1 MKKALIFVII
11 TFSFQSSLFAQTYS
25 IVDSVS
31 NKGIFEAKI
40 EARERFESSK
50 GKIVNNLIKRFQG
63 TKKSNKIPVKVAAV
77 SHAAIVY
84 FIVSHPDYFPKEID
98 QDMISDNII
107 PLVRNGIR
115 DEYCI
120 KLFTVKQEISEEEK
134 TKLKS
139 LLEVESIQKITRKDG
154 RYAYI
159 TTPVKNLYK
168 GIDQLER
175 IKASKNPMV
184 QDSYLLYARN
194 NMPVHFRI
202 QLAVARES
210 MISEFNT
217 PSKLL
222 ENRYKLKQ
230 VQTEDSLYRVVS
242 AKKYMDYAEAVKDF
256 SEKVRV
262 RLGNP
267 KAVIIACTR
276 VGEKERVITP
286 MSL

>member
-1 MKKALIFVII
+1 MKKTLLSIFIVFL
-11 TFSFQSSLFAQTYS
+11 FSSSLFAQEYS
-25 IVDSVS
+25 IIDSVS
-31 NKGIFEAKI
+31 NRGIFEAKI

-50 GKIVNNLIKRFQG
+50 GKIVNNLIKKFNG
-63 TKKSNKIPVKVAAV
+63 TKKSNKISVNATAI

-84 FIVSHPDYFPKEID
+84 FIVTHPDYFTKEID
-98 QDMISDNII
+98 QDMILDNII
-107 PLVRNGIR
+107 PLVKNGIR

-120 KLFTVKQEISEEEK
+120 KLFTVKKEISEAEK
-134 TKLKS
+134 TKLKA
-139 LLEVESIQKITRKDG
+139 LFELEDIQKITRKDG
-154 RYAYI
+154 RFAYI
-159 TTPVKNLYK
+159 TTPIKNLYK
-168 GIDQLER
+168 SIDKLEKL
-175 IKASKNPMV
+175 KASKNLMV
-184 QDSYLLYARN
+184 QDSYLLYARS

-202 QLAVARES
+202 QLAVAHES

-230 VQTEDSLYRVVS
+230 MQTEDSLYRVVS
-242 AKKYMDYAEAVKDF
+242 SKKYTDYAEAVKDF

-267 KAVIIACTR
+267 KAVIIACTK
-276 VGEKERVITP
+276 VGEKEKVITP

>member
-31 NKGIFEAKI
+31 NMGIFEAKI

-77 SHAAIVY
+77 SNAAIVY

-120 KLFTVKQEISEEEK
+120 KLFTVKKEISEEEK

-175 IKASKNPMV
+175 IKASKNSMV

-276 VGEKERVITP
+276 VGEKEKVITP

>member
-1 MKKALIFVII
+1 MKKTLLSII
-11 TFSFQSSLFAQTYS
+11 IVFLFSSSLFAQAYS

-31 NKGIFEAKI
+31 SRGIFEAKI

-50 GKIVNNLIKRFQG
+50 GKIVNNLLKRFQG
-63 TKKSNKIPVKVAAV
+63 TKKSNKISVNITAI

-84 FIVSHPDYFPKEID
+84 FIVSHPDYFSKEID
-98 QDMISDNII
+98 QEMISDNTI

-120 KLFTVKQEISEEEK
+120 KLFTIKKEISEAEK
-134 TKLKS
+134 TKFETLFA
-139 LLEVESIQKITRKDG
+139 VENIQKIIRKDG

-159 TTPVKNLYK
+159 TTPIKNLYK
-168 GIDQLER
+168 SIDQLEKM
-175 IKASKNPMV
+175 KASKNPMV

-202 QLAVARES
+202 QLAVAHES

-256 SEKVRV
+256 SEKIRV

-267 KAVIIACTR
+267 KAVIIACTK
-276 VGEKERVITP
+276 VGEKEKVITP

>member
-1 MKKALIFVII
+1 MKKVLFSVII
-11 TFSFQSSLFAQTYS
+11 VSLFSSSLFAQTYS

-31 NKGIFEAKI
+31 NRGIFEVKI

-50 GKIVNNLIKRFQG
+50 GKNVNNLIKKFQG
-63 TKKSNKIPVKVAAV
+63 NKKTNKIDVKATAL
-77 SHAAIVY
+77 SRGAIVY
-84 FIVSHPDYFPKEID
+84 FVVSHPDYFTKEIA
-98 QDMISDNII
+98 QDDITDNII
-107 PLVRNGIR
+107 SLVRNGIR

-120 KLFTVKQEISEEEK
+120 KLFTVKEEMSKAEK
-134 TKLKS
+134 EKLKI
-139 LLEVESIQKITRKDG
+139 LFEVEDIQKIIRKDG

-159 TTPVKNLYK
+159 TTPINSLYK
-168 GIDQLER
+168 CIDKLER
-175 IKASKNPMV
+175 MKATKNAMV

-194 NMPVHFRI
+194 KLPVHFRI
-202 QLAVARES
+202 QLAVAHES
-210 MISEFNT
+210 MIEEYNM

-230 VQTEDSLYRVVS
+230 MQTEDSLYRVVS
-242 AKKYMDYAEAVKDF
+242 VKKYSDYAEAVKDF

-267 KAVIIACTR
+267 KAVIIACTNA
-276 VGEKERVITP
+276 GEKEKVITP

>member
-1 MKKALIFVII
+1 MKKALFLTILVFL
-11 TFSFQSSLFAQTYS
+11 FSSSLFAQTYN
-25 IVDSVS
+25 IIDSLS
-31 NKGIFEAKI
+31 NRGIFEAKI
-40 EARERFESSK
+40 EVRERFESSK
-50 GKIVNNLIKRFQG
+50 GKIVKNLLKRFQG
-63 TKKSNKIPVKVAAV
+63 TKKLNKIFVNAPAI

-84 FIVSHPDYFPKEID
+84 FIVSHPDYFTKEID
-98 QDMISDNII
+98 QEMISDNTI

-120 KLFTVKQEISEEEK
+120 KLFTVKEEISEAEK
-134 TKLKS
+134 AKLKT
-139 LLEVESIQKITRKDG
+139 LFEVEDIQKIIRKDG

-159 TTPVKNLYK
+159 TTPINNLYK
-168 GIDQLER
+168 CIDKLER
-175 IKASKNPMV
+175 MKATKNAMV

-194 NMPVHFRI
+194 KLPVHFRI
-202 QLAVARES
+202 QLAVAHES
-210 MISEFNT
+210 MIEEYNT

-230 VQTEDSLYRVVS
+230 MQTEDSLYRVVS
-242 AKKYMDYAEAVKDF
+242 AKKYSDYAEAVKDF

-267 KAVIIACTR
+267 KAVIIACTNA
-276 VGEKERVITP
+276 GEKEKVITP